1 MIDKDVVSTGVMGQ
15 NVKYFL
21 CGSSWTPNVIEA
33 EHGEA
38 INQKGAVSTVF
49 ISNYFYFSHRKTL
62 TQRKVP
68 HEMIFSFFDKCENF
82 SGYSEQFIQR
92 LESNIVPFDPW
103 L

>member
-1 MIDKDVVSTGVMGQ
+1 MIDKDVVSAGVMGQ

-49 ISNYFYFSHRKTL
+49 ISNYFYFLQAKDPDK
-62 TQRKVP
+62 RKVP
-68 HEMIFSFFDKCENF
+68 HEMIFF
-82 SGYSEQFIQR
+82 
-92 LESNIVPFDPW
+92 LLW
-103 L
+103 